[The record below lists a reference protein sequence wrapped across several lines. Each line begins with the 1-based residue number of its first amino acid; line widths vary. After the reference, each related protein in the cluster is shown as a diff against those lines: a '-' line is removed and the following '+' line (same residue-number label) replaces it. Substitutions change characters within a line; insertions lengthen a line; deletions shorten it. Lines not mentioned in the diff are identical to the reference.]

1 VAARLTDRDSIKRA
15 LYRLVNT
22 DDLDDAMLEHD
33 ATSLDGV
40 YMALQEG
47 VDDAQQYL
55 VDSGLSDYW
64 LTTSAT
70 LSFTGSDPDR
80 YVALPAT
87 DTDSADKRFW
97 RLYGDHKWSAL
108 RKANGERWGLEVPA
122 HSRWKIR
129 GNCYYLRNE
138 RLYLARSA
146 SPPSDVVMD
155 YLYRLPDLVDST
167 TVDFP
172 ESDRPLIVAY
182 AAIHAMENDWI
193 AGGADME
200 SKLMRN
206 LERRKQAAY
215 RRARRSLQ
223 PKMTTPN
230 DMIGDHWFA

>member
-1 VAARLTDRDSIKRA
+1 MAARLTDRNSLKRA

-33 ATSLDGV
+33 ATSLDGI

-64 LTTSAT
+64 FTTSAA
-70 LSFTGSDPDR
+70 LSFTGSEPDR

-87 DTDSADKRFW
+87 DTAGDDKRFW
-97 RLYGDHKWSAL
+97 RLYGDRKWSAL
-108 RKANGERWGLEVPA
+108 RKSNGTRWGIEIPA
-122 HSRWKIR
+122 SGRWKYR
-129 GNCYYLRNE
+129 GNGYYLRNE
-138 RLYLARSA
+138 RLYLARGA

-155 YLYRLPDLVDST
+155 YLYRLPDLADST

-172 ESDRPLIVAY
+172 ESDRQLIVAY
-182 AAIHAMENDWI
+182 AAVHTMESDWL
-193 AGGADME
+193 AGGQEME
-200 SKLMRN
+200 MKLQRN
-206 LERRKQAAY
+206 LDRRKQAAY

-223 PKMTTPN
+223 PKMATPS
-230 DMIGDHWFA
+230 DMVGDHWFS

>member
-1 VAARLTDRDSIKRA
+1 MAARLTDRDSLKRA

-33 ATSLDGV
+33 ATSLDGI

-55 VDSGLSDYW
+55 VDSGLGDYW

-87 DTDSADKRFW
+87 DTASADKRFW

-108 RKANGERWGLEVPA
+108 RKANGERWGLEIPA

-138 RLYLARSA
+138 RLYLARGA

-155 YLYRLPDLVDST
+155 YLYRLPDLADST

-172 ESDRPLIVAY
+172 EADRPLIVAY
-182 AAIHAMENDWI
+182 AAIHVMENDWI
-193 AGGADME
+193 AGGPDME

-206 LERRKQAAY
+206 LDRRKQAAY

-230 DMIGDHWFA
+230 DMVGDHWFA

>member
-1 VAARLTDRDSIKRA
+1 MAARLTDRDSLKRA

-70 LSFTGSDPDR
+70 LSFTGSDPDK

-87 DTDSADKRFW
+87 DTASADKRFW

-108 RKANGERWGLEVPA
+108 RKANGERWGLEIPA

-138 RLYLARSA
+138 RLYLARGA

-155 YLYRLPDLVDST
+155 YLYRLPDLADST

-172 ESDRPLIVAY
+172 EADRPLIVAY
-182 AAIHAMENDWI
+182 AAIHVMENDWI
-193 AGGADME
+193 AGGPDME

-206 LERRKQAAY
+206 LDHRKQAAY

-230 DMIGDHWFA
+230 DMVGDHWFA

>member
-1 VAARLTDRDSIKRA
+1 MAARLTDRNSLKRA

-33 ATSLDGV
+33 ATSLDGI

-64 LTTSAT
+64 LTTSAA
-70 LSFTGSDPDR
+70 LSFTGSEPDR

-87 DTDSADKRFW
+87 DTAGDDKRFW
-97 RLYGDHKWSAL
+97 RLYGDRKWSAL
-108 RKANGERWGLEVPA
+108 RKSNGTRWGIEIPA
-122 HSRWKIR
+122 SGRWTYR
-129 GNCYYLRNE
+129 GNGDYLRND
-138 RLYLARSA
+138 RLYLARGA

-155 YLYRLPDLVDST
+155 YLYRLPDLADST

-172 ESDRPLIVAY
+172 ESDRQLIVAY
-182 AAIHAMENDWI
+182 AAVHTMENDWL
-193 AGGADME
+193 AGGQEME
-200 SKLMRN
+200 MKLQRN
-206 LERRKQAAY
+206 LDRRKQAAY

-223 PKMTTPN
+223 PKMATPS
-230 DMIGDHWFA
+230 DMVGDHWFS